1 MGDSMKV
8 HKDKTKE
15 KIRDMTIMYRTMEKG
30 LQETIKDKE
39 TKVSDQ
45 DEQKMRLKQEIETL
59 KKETQD
65 MITVKNAEI
74 RE

>member
-39 TKVSDQ
+39 TKVSD
-45 DEQKMRLKQEIETL
+45 
-59 KKETQD
+59 
-65 MITVKNAEI
+65 
-74 RE
+74 